1 MATETVIQQVGESPE
16 IEAYRIGLLKSAK
29 ELADQGITLPESMV
43 AEMSNLQN
51 QAISGASDY
60 YGAGVGGDGIAGY
73 QPMLNAAGTNVTG
86 AGTDLAASQ
95 ALTGERV
102 GDVLNTG
109 IAGAIDPAIASAA
122 LGRDLGM
129 SSAQQGI
136 AGLEGLSAQYDPT
149 SYQQYMDPY
158 MESVIQQQ
166 YKDLQREGDM
176 AKLGANAGSVG
187 AGAFGG
193 SRQGVQQAEM
203 NRNVLD
209 QKMRTGSQLRSAGY
223 QMAQQQ
229 SQNAFEQ
236 AKARQ
241 AQQSQLTGQLGQ
253 MGADVGLRYGQMAGQ
268 LGLAGQ
274 ELAGNLALNYGQQG
288 IAGAQQRSDIGT
300 RQAALG
306 ELGQNMMT
314 KGTETMYTLGGR
326 QQAQQ
331 QAELEAQ
338 RSNQMA
344 QLYEPYQ
351 RLGFLSDIYKGTPT
365 TQQTVTSSSSA
376 NVSPFQQYLGLG
388 IAGLSAGAGAAKA
401 GLFG

>member
-1 MATETVIQQVGESPE
+1 MATETVIQQVGETPE

-29 ELADQGITLPESMV
+29 ELTDQGITLPKSMV

-60 YGAGVGGDGIAGY
+60 YGVGEGGDGIAAY
-73 QPMLNAAGTNVTG
+73 QPMLDAAGANVTG
-86 AGTDLAASQ
+86 AGTDLSASQ
-95 ALTGERV
+95 ALTGQRV
-102 GDVLNTG
+102 DDVLNTG

-149 SYQQYMDPY
+149 SYQEYMDPY

-223 QMAQQQ
+223 QQAQQQ
-229 SQNAFEQ
+229 AMSAFEQ
-236 AKARQ
+236 ARARQ

-288 IAGAQQRSDIGT
+288 IAGAQQRGDIGT

-331 QAELEAQ
+331 QAELEAE
-338 RSNQMA
+338 RSNKMA

-365 TQQTVTSSSSA
+365 TQQTVTQSA
-376 NVSPFQQYLGLG
+376 SPSVSPFQQYLGLG

>member
-29 ELADQGITLPESMV
+29 QLADQPVTLPQSQV
-43 AEMSNLQN
+43 AGFSGLQQGAFN
-51 QAISGASDY
+51 RASDY
-60 YGAGVGGDGIAGY
+60 YGADGQGIAGY
-73 QPMLNAAGTNVTG
+73 QPMLNAGQANVTG
-86 AGTDLAASQ
+86 AGTNLAASQ
-95 ALTGERV
+95 ALTGQRV
-102 GDVLNTG
+102 GNVLNTG
-109 IAGAIDPAIASAA
+109 IAGAVDPAIASSM
-122 LGRDLGM
+122 LGRNMGM
-129 SSAQQGI
+129 TTAQQGI
-136 AGLEGLSAQYDPT
+136 TGLAGLSNQYDP
-149 SYQQYMDPY
+149 SSFQQYMDPY

-166 YKDLQREGDM
+166 YQDIQRQGDI
-176 AKLGANAGSVG
+176 AQQGANAQAVG

-193 SRQGVQQAEM
+193 SRQGIQQAEM
-203 NRNVLD
+203 NRNILD
-209 QKMRTGSQLRSAGY
+209 QQARTGSQLRSAGY
-223 QMAQQQ
+223 QNAQQQ
-229 SQNAFEQ
+229 AQQAFEQ
-236 AKARQ
+236 ARARQ

-253 MGADVGLRYGQMAGQ
+253 MGATTGLQYGQQTGQ

-274 ELAGNLALNYGQQG
+274 ELMGNLGLNYGQQG
-288 IAGAQQRSDIGT
+288 IQGAQQQADIGT

-306 ELGQNMMT
+306 ELDQNMLT
-314 KGTETMYTLGGR
+314 KDAELMYTLGGR

-344 QLYEPYQ
+344 QTYEPYQ

-365 TQQTVTSSSSA
+365 TQQTVTQSA
-376 NVSPFQQYLGLG
+376 SPNVSPFQQYLGLG